1 MISGSGLFNITY
13 TNSSFAIVMN
23 PFGNTNGAGDAWTF
37 TASTLQTNQ
46 YTYLVLTEDTNKTS
60 TPIKFAMPPLGTTN
74 VTIITKVIT
83 PGVTNVTTNT
93 DLFYLPEETL
103 HTYDGLNAAGQWT
116 LEIQD
121 DRVGATNPAPLLL
134 NWQLRFTYVTT
145 GTNAN
150 GTPPGITTTNVIPAG
165 SWAYYPVN
173 VPVSADWATNILVF
187 ATGPLDMWF
196 NPVNNPIGVPPAD
209 SKLLA
214 GATTGSAA
222 LSLTSS
228 PTNIAPGQTYFIGLY
243 NPNAFPVTNGFQV
256 DFHLIPPPISL
267 TNGVPI
273 TNIIAAA
280 VVAGAQSRTISGQG
294 PTVDGLGSASGNS
307 LTSFAV
313 TVPPNVDYVTN
324 TLIFATLPVNLWFNQ
339 NGPPNGTNPPN
350 YQLLTNSTGGVFVLS
365 ATSIPQ
371 LAPGFTYYLAVE
383 NTNGVPVTNALV
395 VNFHFASTNPITG
408 SGITV
413 TNINGTN
420 GFLVRWSGPTN
431 YQYVIQW
438 KTNLAPVFPWNTVS
452 NPVINVAYVSTNGNY
467 SWFDDGSLTG
477 GWSPQK
483 FYRVLANFIPGPI
496 TNSTPTTNIVVAG
509 SITPLTITVPT
520 NAIAAT
526 NVLVSASG
534 PLNVYFN
541 QTQSPTGD
549 TNAGDVLILSTTTG
563 GTFVLN
569 GLSTPPLV
577 PGANYYLGLK
587 NPGTSNVSFVFE
599 VNFELGAAPA
609 NPPSFSGIS
618 VTNIN
623 GTNAILLKWIAPT
636 NYQFQIQWE
645 TNLAP
650 APAWH
655 TISNVVLTWSGVVSP
670 TNAAYGIFQF
680 LDDGSLTGGLGPWK
694 FYRLIEYPYAT
705 PIPQTLTIIN
715 TAIVGN
721 AVRFQWVAP
730 TNYQYSVLWTTNLG
744 MPLGSWSVLANPVLG
759 LSNGVYTFTDTNQTG
774 PLTNPKFF
782 RILEH

>member
-1 MISGSGLFNITY
+1 
-13 TNSSFAIVMN
+13 
-23 PFGNTNGAGDAWTF
+23 
-37 TASTLQTNQ
+37 
-46 YTYLVLTEDTNKTS
+46 
-60 TPIKFAMPPLGTTN
+60 
-74 VTIITKVIT
+74 
-83 PGVTNVTTNT
+83 
-93 DLFYLPEETL
+93 
-103 HTYDGLNAAGQWT
+103 
-116 LEIQD
+116 
-121 DRVGATNPAPLLL
+121 
-134 NWQLRFTYVTT
+134 
-145 GTNAN
+145 
-150 GTPPGITTTNVIPAG
+150 
-165 SWAYYPVN
+165 
-173 VPVSADWATNILVF
+173 
-187 ATGPLDMWF
+187 
-196 NPVNNPIGVPPAD
+196 
-209 SKLLA
+209 
-214 GATTGSAA
+214 
-222 LSLTSS
+222 
-228 PTNIAPGQTYFIGLY
+228 
-243 NPNAFPVTNGFQV
+243 
-256 DFHLIPPPISL
+256 
-267 TNGVPI
+267 
-273 TNIIAAA
+273 
-280 VVAGAQSRTISGQG
+280 
-294 PTVDGLGSASGNS
+294 
-307 LTSFAV
+307 
-313 TVPPNVDYVTN
+313 
-324 TLIFATLPVNLWFNQ
+324 
-339 NGPPNGTNPPN
+339 
-350 YQLLTNSTGGVFVLS
+350 
-365 ATSIPQ
+365 
-371 LAPGFTYYLAVE
+371 
-383 NTNGVPVTNALV
+383 
-395 VNFHFASTNPITG
+395 
-408 SGITV
+408 
-413 TNINGTN
+413 
-420 GFLVRWSGPTN
+420 
-431 YQYVIQW
+431 
-438 KTNLAPVFPWNTVS
+438 VFPWNTVS